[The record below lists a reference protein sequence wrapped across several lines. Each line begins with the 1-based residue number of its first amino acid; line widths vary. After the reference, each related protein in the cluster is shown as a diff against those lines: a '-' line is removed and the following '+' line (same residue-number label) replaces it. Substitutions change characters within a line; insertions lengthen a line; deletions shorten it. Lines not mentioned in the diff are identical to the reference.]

1 MFHLDQPYKNWETE
15 KGEEADISIFFFKLP
30 KQFQCIAKVEKQ

>member
-15 KGEEADISIFFFKLP
+15 KGEDADISIFFLNSPSNFN
-30 KQFQCIAKVEKQ
+30 V